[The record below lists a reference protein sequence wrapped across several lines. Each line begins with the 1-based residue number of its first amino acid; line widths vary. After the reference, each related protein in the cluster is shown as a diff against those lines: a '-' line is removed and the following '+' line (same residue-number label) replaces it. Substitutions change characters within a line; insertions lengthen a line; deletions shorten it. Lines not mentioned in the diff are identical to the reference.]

1 MSIVSL
7 AALILPLTNAAAIT
21 FPDSGAWYTG
31 EYRNLFAER
40 GHTEAE
46 VKTFVDKA
54 FNQFFFGDASS
65 QSVYRTVSGDTSM
78 AYIEA
83 IDSKDVRTEG
93 QSYGM
98 IIAVMMNRQDVFNKL
113 WKFAKNKMQFSSG
126 AGRGYFSWQLQVSD
140 FANRANGAAPDGEE
154 YFVTSLYLADKR
166 WGSGSGT
173 ADYLNYKQQADS
185 ILQYMIPGP
194 ARSGQGPMIDTNR
207 AQIRFITNVE
217 YTDCSYHLPAFYR
230 LWGEFAG
237 HHNQIWKR
245 MADTSIA
252 FLPRSWNQTTGLNP
266 KFTDFNG
273 KPMPAGTNSDN
284 DAGRYATDAHRTP
297 MNYAMDWSWFKSDSV
312 IVSQTRKLL
321 DFFYGKGVDK
331 YTQSYDL
338 DGTAQSSYP
347 PGEGQIGANAVAVLA
362 SNNDR
367 DYAFVDALWNKPMIT
382 GQWRYY
388 NGMIQLMGIIHT
400 AGMFKAYGSPGMLRT
415 SGLSNKS
422 SSAKFHTRLHGRELS
437 IEGLNQGVVR
447 LLDANGR
454 EISRSTA
461 TASGTANFRLPRCGL
476 WFVDAGQAG
485 HLSLVA
491 P

>member
-1 MSIVSL
+1 MLSTSIAAVL
-7 AALILPLTNAAAIT
+7 ASQLASAAIT

-31 EYRNLFAER
+31 RYRNLFAER
-40 GHTEAE
+40 GHSETE

-54 FNQFFFGDASS
+54 FNQFFFGDAST

-98 IIAVMMNRQDVFNKL
+98 VIAVMMDRKDVFDKL
-113 WKFAKNKMQFSSG
+113 WKFAKNKMQFTSG
-126 AGRGYFSWQLQVSD
+126 AGRGYFSWQLQVSN
-140 FANRANGAAPDGEE
+140 FASRANGAAPDGEE
-154 YFVTSLYLADKR
+154 YFVTSLFLADKR
-166 WGSGSGT
+166 WGSASGT
-173 ADYLNYKQQADS
+173 GNYLNYKEQADS

-207 AQIRFITNVE
+207 AQIRFITDVE

-230 LWGEFAG
+230 LWGAFAG
-237 HHNQIWKR
+237 HHNQIWRR

-297 MNYAMDWSWFKSDSV
+297 MNYAMDWSWFKSDPV
-312 IVSQTRKLL
+312 VVTQTKKLL

-362 SNNDR
+362 SDNDR
-367 DYAFVDALWNKPMIT
+367 DYAFVDALWKKPMIT

-388 NGMIQLMGIIHT
+388 NGMIQLMGILHT
-400 AGMFKAYGSPGMLRT
+400 AGMFKAWGSPGLTRST
-415 SGLSNKS
+415 GLS
-422 SSAKFHTRLHGRELS
+422 THGSTASFGVFQQGRTLTL
-437 IEGLNQGVVR
+437 EGARGSVR
-447 LLDANGR
+447 LLDPQGRTQAWSVGSMLEVPNG
-454 EISRSTA
+454 
-461 TASGTANFRLPRCGL
+461 GL
-476 WFVDAGQAG
+476 WIVDGGPQG
-485 HLSLVA
+485 RKTILV